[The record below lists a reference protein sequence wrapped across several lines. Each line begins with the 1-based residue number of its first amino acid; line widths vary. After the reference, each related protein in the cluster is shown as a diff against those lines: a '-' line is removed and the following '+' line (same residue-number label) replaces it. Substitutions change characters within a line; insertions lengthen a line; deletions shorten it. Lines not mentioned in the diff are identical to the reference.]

1 MKMERAVLS
10 FSPDA
15 IRKPVTYLLVSNYK
29 LRLNIL
35 RAKVMPGEEGR
46 LLLELSGD
54 EDKIREGLAY
64 LASLNVRISQ
74 VKSFYKVDYGKCTES
89 KKCFQV
95 CPADAIELSPG
106 SEQPVDIIEDNCIL
120 CEKCREACPGGV
132 FTFTF

>member
-1 MKMERAVLS
+1 VNTSRVVLS

-54 EDKIREGLAY
+54 GDSIVEGLDY
-64 LASLNVRISQ
+64 LKSLNV
-74 VKSFYKVDYGKCTES
+74 KVDPVEAFYRLDYDKCQQS
-89 KKCFQV
+89 KKCFHV
-95 CPADAIELSPG
+95 CPAEAIVLLPEDGKL
-106 SEQPVDIIEDNCIL
+106 VDIIPENCIL
-120 CEKCREACPGGV
+120 CEKCAHICPNGV
-132 FTFTF
+132 FAFTF

>member
-46 LLLELSGD
+46 LLLELRG
-54 EDKIREGLAY
+54 
-64 LASLNVRISQ
+64 ASSPLVSLRTIAFSARNAGKYAPAEYSRSPSE
-74 VKSFYKVDYGKCTES
+74 SFG
-89 KKCFQV
+89 
-95 CPADAIELSPG
+95 P
-106 SEQPVDIIEDNCIL
+106 
-120 CEKCREACPGGV
+120 R
-132 FTFTF
+132 

>member
-1 MKMERAVLS
+1 VKTSRVVLS

-54 EDKIREGLAY
+54 GGRITEGLEY
-64 LASLNVRISQ
+64 LKSLNV
-74 VKSFYKVDYGKCTES
+74 KVDPVETFYTLDHGKCQQA

-95 CPADAIELSPG
+95 CPAEAIVLLPEEGRL
-106 SEQPVDIIEDNCIL
+106 VDIIPENCIL
-120 CEKCREACPGGV
+120 CEKCAQVCPNGV
-132 FTFTF
+132 FDFTF

>member
-1 MKMERAVLS
+1 MKIERAVLS
-10 FSPDA
+10 FSPNA

-54 EDKIREGLAY
+54 EDKIREGLTY
-64 LASLNVRISQ
+64 LASLDVRIDRVQ
-74 VKSFYKVDYGKCTES
+74 SFYSVDCTKCTES

-95 CPADAIELSPG
+95 CPADAIDLNPG
-106 SEQPVDIIEDNCIL
+106 SERPVDIIEDNCIL
-120 CEKCREACPGGV
+120 CEKCREVCPSGV

>member
-1 MKMERAVLS
+1 MKTSRVVLS

-54 EDKIREGLAY
+54 GDRITEGLEY
-64 LASLNVRISQ
+64 LKKI
-74 VKSFYKVDYGKCTES
+74 YGAEITS
-89 KKCFQV
+89 
-95 CPADAIELSPG
+95 
-106 SEQPVDIIEDNCIL
+106 SEEIIRGW
-120 CEKCREACPGGV
+120 KEAG
-132 FTFTF
+132 TRD